1 MKIKSRI
8 QTALILLT
16 LSSPM
21 LAAEGSSTKAA
32 LEIAKPFGF
41 DKLLFVKRN
50 TYTANH
56 YYTEYLNSKWL
67 PGGNVCVLDLAS
79 GKVTELVPELKG
91 GVFGRFDL
99 DFDAKHL
106 VLAWKSAYM
115 KGYMLYEIAIDPATG
130 ARVGPL
136 RQLTFPAPN
145 EEELVKKYGD
155 REPRKGIQYH
165 HGTDDMDP
173 CYLPDGDIAFIST
186 RCHYGILCNDR
197 DQFTTTVLY
206 RLERSA
212 PLEARK
218 AGAHLTKLTNSSVSE
233 ASPTVLPDGRIM
245 YTRWEYVDKGAVAV
259 KCLWAMRPD
268 GTGSSEIYGNT
279 ISNPPTLIYG
289 RPIPNPASQY
299 VVLGTPHCPQNGMG
313 TVILLDMNKPIR
325 TPEPMTYVTSDVRV
339 HHEDSWRGPGK
350 DKRGRPITTRTK
362 DGTTVR
368 LFKEPYPLSEKLFI
382 VPMKAPGPRWA
393 DSRAYDLVFLEGTGK
408 TSLILDDPE
417 FSCFLPFPLRPRT
430 RPPVVTSPI
439 DKNLAEKGLATCMV
453 TDIYH
458 GMENTPRGTIKYIRI
473 LEQVPRPWT
482 ARRYWGLLKDNY
494 DQQHAVVTKDTHLGL
509 KVQHG
514 VVPVEEDG
522 SAHFTVPAD
531 KNIFFQALDENYMA
545 VQTERTY
552 VNYRPGEMRS
562 CIGCHETPEETAS
575 LTHAAVRQAL
585 KRPASTPGP
594 QPGEAK
600 GQRLLDYV
608 ADVQTVWDKHCI
620 KCHSGKEPKGKLDLS
635 GTMTEF
641 FNVSYE
647 SLLPQQGKYRVKSD
661 RKLIPIIAENHPKM
675 GNVHYLPARSL
686 GSHASV
692 LAYMLSKGKTN
703 LRDPKQLERAKALL
717 EKHTKVDLSREE
729 LLRVTN
735 WIDTNAQY
743 YGSYWGRR
751 NLMYWHPYY
760 RGKAGPHPDFRKKV
774 TFEEAIGTVAPNSGG
789 PKAKLEQFKTSGRSA
804 LTRQ

>member
-1 MKIKSRI
+1 MIK
-8 QTALILLT
+8 TASVLLMLSAGILA
-16 LSSPM
+16 S
-21 LAAEGSSTKAA
+21 EGLDTKEA
-32 LEIAKPFGF
+32 LGIAKPFGF
-41 DKLLFVKRN
+41 DKLLFVKRH

-79 GKVTELVPELKG
+79 GKVTELVMELKG

-99 DFDAKHL
+99 DFDAKHI
-106 VLAWKSAYM
+106 VFAWKSAYM

-136 RQLTFPAPN
+136 KQLTFPAPN
-145 EEELVKKYGD
+145 EAELVKRYGD
-155 REPRKGIQYH
+155 QEPRKGVQYH

-186 RCHYGILCNDR
+186 RCQYGILCNDR

-212 PLEARK
+212 PLQARK
-218 AGAHLTKLTNSSVSE
+218 AGTHLTKLTNSALSE
-233 ASPTVLPDGRIM
+233 ASPTVLGDGRIM
-245 YTRWEYVDKGAVAV
+245 YTRWEYIDKGAVAV
-259 KCLWAMRPD
+259 KCLWAMKPD
-268 GTGSSEIYGNT
+268 GTGSSEIYGNA
-279 ISNPPTLIYG
+279 ISKPPTLIYG
-289 RPIPNPASQY
+289 RPIPNAASQY

-325 TPEPMTYVTSDVRV
+325 TREPMTYVTPDVRSAG
-339 HHEDSWRGPGK
+339 EGSWLLPPSAK
-350 DKRGRPITTRTK
+350 SIKRGRRRPTRA
-362 DGTTVR
+362 DGSGASVR
-368 LFKEPYPLSEKLFI
+368 LFKEPYPLSKKLFI
-382 VPMKAPGPRWA
+382 VPMKAVGHHWTNPK
-393 DSRAYDLVFLEGTGK
+393 AYDLVFLDEKGNT
-408 TSLILDDPE
+408 TLIYDDPE
-417 FSCFLPFPLRPRT
+417 ISCFMPFPLRPRK
-430 RPPVVTSPI
+430 RPPVTTSPI
-439 DKNLAEKGLATCMV
+439 DKNLAAKGLATCVV

-458 GMENTPRGTIKYIRI
+458 GMANTPRGTIKYIRI

-482 ARRYWGLLKDNY
+482 ARRNNWVLADSF
-494 DQQHAVVTKDTHLGL
+494 DQQHAVISNRTHLGL

-522 SAHFTVPAD
+522 SAHFTVPAGR
-531 KNIFFQALDENYMA
+531 NIFFQALDENYMA

-575 LTHAAVRQAL
+575 LTHTAVRQAL

-594 QPGEAK
+594 QPGETS
-600 GQRLLDYV
+600 GQRLLDYL
-608 ADVQTVWDKHCI
+608 ADVQPVWDKHCI
-620 KCHSGKEPKGKLDLS
+620 KCHSGGKSKSRLDLS
-635 GTMTEF
+635 GTQTAF

-647 SLLPQQGKYRVKSD
+647 HLLGKGKS
-661 RKLIPIIAENHPKM
+661 KKWHQHNPLVPIISELHPGM

-703 LRDPKQLERAKALL
+703 LRDPGQLKRAKVLL
-717 EKHTKVDLSREE
+717 EKHSKLNLSREE

-743 YGSYWGRR
+743 YGSYWGQRH
-751 NLMYWHPYY
+751 LKY
-760 RGKAGPHPDFRKKV
+760 KSQPDFRMKV
-774 TFEEAIGTVAPNSGG
+774 TFEEAISTVAP
-789 PKAKLEQFKTSGRSA
+789 KR
-804 LTRQ
+804 